1 MRDDYFDNNIGVN
14 HPSTKNPTR
23 WVSIPTLII
32 SIIATA
38 ILVLLIVAKWDNIL
52 SMFGVGETEVE
63 WDVDQHFRVG
73 DEVSLTWI
81 ISQWGDM
88 SVYTHTVETE
98 YGLLWLKSSKINL
111 WNYTDEVYFEW
122 FVEKI
127 YQWVPVISVSTI
139 YGTDFKD
146 EEDDEEFTGDTQSK
160 YLPKIWLY
168 LDDKFFEKYSL
179 LNEWD
184 GKSLK
189 LKELDSNQIIEIQY
203 FVCDKSSMSEN
214 CDKLAQSIGW
224 TASQKFVDSYGNTY
238 YKQSE
243 PEIQS
248 RFFTNGLYGYFIKD
262 VKDSYINDLSK
273 NLTLINKKYADSKL
287 VGNISKLCKDD
298 NNSLKK
304 VTSSDVK
311 LKNSKI
317 MYILSWTDWED
328 VVVNCELEV
337 DPTQRYGAQ
346 LSKFEAIG
354 GDSKDDESESTENE
368 EWDDSDFQKD
378 DSAVALDPNVKQF
391 PLKPEWGLV
400 YTSNRWWYSM
410 QFPSA
415 NIAYEASASSENM
428 WNWLKCPYVI
438 NVIKYADKDNL
449 KDAPTVQIYE
459 CSWDPSATSWAPWI
473 VIYSKANKV
482 FVAKVNDS
490 AWFDFANNL
499 VINELGE

>member
-32 SIIATA
+32 SIVATA

-52 SMFGVGETEVE
+52 PMFGADETKVE
-63 WDVDQHFRVG
+63 EDIDQHFHVG
-73 DEVSLTWI
+73 DEVNLTWI
-81 ISQWGDM
+81 ISQSGDM

-111 WNYTDEVYFEW
+111 WNYTDEVYFQW

-127 YQWVPVISVSTI
+127 HQWVPVVSVSTI
-139 YGTDFKD
+139 YETDFED
-146 EEDDEEFTGDTQSK
+146 ENDEEFTGDTQSK
-160 YLPKIWLY
+160 YLPKLWLY

-189 LKELDSNQIIEIQY
+189 LKELDSNKIIEIQY
-203 FVCDKSSMSEN
+203 FVCSKTSMSEN
-214 CDKLAQSIGW
+214 CDNLVQSIGW
-224 TASQKFVDSYGNTY
+224 TASQKSVDSYGNTY

-248 RFFTNGLYGYFIKD
+248 RFFTNWLYGYFIKD
-262 VKDSYINDLSK
+262 VEDRYINDLSK
-273 NLTLINKKYADSKL
+273 YLILINKKYVDRN
-287 VGNISKLCKDD
+287 VVENVSKLCKDD
-298 NNSLKK
+298 STSLKK
-304 VTSSDVK
+304 VTNSEVK

-317 MYILSWTDWED
+317 VYILSWTDWED

-337 DPTQRYGAQ
+337 DPTEKYGAK
-346 LSKFEAIG
+346 LLKFEAKWEV
-354 GDSKDDESESTENE
+354 SKNDESKSE
-368 EWDDSDFQKD
+368 EDIGWDDSDFQKD
-378 DSAVALDPNVKQF
+378 DKAVALDPSVKQF
-391 PLKPEWGLV
+391 PLKPEWWLV
-400 YTSNRWWYSM
+400 YTSSRWGYSL

-415 NIAYEASASSENM
+415 NIAYEASASSTTVGDGG
-428 WNWLKCPYVI
+428 LKCPYVI

-449 KDAPTVQIYE
+449 KESPTVQIYE
-459 CSWDPSATSWAPWI
+459 CVWDANTTSWAPGI

-482 FVAKVNDS
+482 FVAQVMDP
-490 AWFDFANNL
+490 ARFDFANNL
-499 VINELGE
+499 SISEIEQ